1 MSTRTESLA
10 PWHLVTTT
18 THFSLGK
25 GQGRQELWATA
36 IYLAVWSV
44 LWLAVIVSV
53 LLPLDG
59 VFGQIR

>member
-10 PWHLVTTT
+10 PWHRVTTT
-18 THFSLGK
+18 THIKPRKNL
-25 GQGRQELWATA
+25 GRQELWAA
-36 IYLAVWSV
+36 GVYLAVWSL

-59 VFGQIR
+59 IFAGR